1 MRSLNTKTLLLV
13 LAAILFIVSCSSP
26 ASAGIKADYLYTLS
40 NFSGKIPYSDVRLR
54 VDRDRDE
61 IYAVDRGVV
70 RIFNE
75 TGMEV
80 FWFGDDAAL
89 GSIYDLALDEKGDI
103 SLLSYDFSRPAE
115 GPKFWITRCNYRGDA
130 KGTISVTGLPKEYAQ
145 FWPNA
150 LYYRNGEFFLV
161 GTNGMK
167 AIVTDKNGGF
177 RRGYDFAAILEIPE
191 KDRPDTE
198 ISGFS
203 LDRNGNM
210 LFTVTVLFKAFIV
223 SPDGKVAG
231 SFGKSGSAP
240 GMFGI
245 VAGITADDHGNYLVV
260 ERLRSVVMVF
270 DKEFRFINEFGYRGD
285 KPGNLIRPNEV
296 AVGNSGKLYVTQ
308 SRKRG
313 VSVFSVIPN

>member
-1 MRSLNTKTLLLV
+1 MKNSNLKYLPLA
-13 LAAILFIVSCSSP
+13 LAAVLFIVLGSSP
-26 ASAGIKADYLYTLS
+26 ACAGVKAAYLYTLS
-40 NFSGKIPYSDVRLR
+40 NFSGKVPYSDVRLR

-70 RIFNE
+70 RVFNE

-115 GPKFWITRCNYRGDA
+115 GPKFWITLCNYRGDA
-130 KGTISVTGLPKEYAQ
+130 KGTISIAGLPKEYAQ

-150 LYYRNGEFFLV
+150 LFYRNGEFFLV
-161 GTNGMK
+161 STNRMK
-167 AIVTDKNGGF
+167 AVVADKNGVF
-177 RRGYDFAAILEIPE
+177 RRGYDFAAILDIPE

-198 ISGFS
+198 ITGFS
-203 LDRNGNM
+203 LDKNGNM
-210 LFTVTVLFKAFIV
+210 LFTVTVLFRAFVV
-223 SPDGKVAG
+223 SPDGKVTG
-231 SFGKSGSAP
+231 TFGKSGSAP

-245 VAGITADDHGNYLVV
+245 LGGIAADDHGNYLVV

-270 DKEFRFINEFGYRGD
+270 NKEFRFLHEFGYSGE
-285 KPGNLIRPNEV
+285 KPGNLIRPSEL
-296 AVGNSGKLYVTQ
+296 AVGNSGRLYVTQ

-313 VSVFSVIPN
+313 VAVFSVNPN